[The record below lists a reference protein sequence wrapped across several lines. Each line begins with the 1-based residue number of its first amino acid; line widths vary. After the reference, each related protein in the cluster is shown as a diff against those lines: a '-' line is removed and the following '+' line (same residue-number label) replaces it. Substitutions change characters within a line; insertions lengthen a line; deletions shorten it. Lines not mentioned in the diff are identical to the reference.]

1 LELRRFAKRLRI
13 APGSNPSVAGLTSI
27 IKKYLR
33 NLHQR
38 IAARKTAPTTGTTE
52 TTETTGGRCDGCNK
66 EFKSKSGLWKHKKV
80 CVQPGVPQNLYLNEN
95 ITSNESNE
103 SNESDKSEEEEST
116 TLDDSKEGSEE
127 MDFLSPAIGRTWK
140 RFSFVQL
147 RRFASKLRLTTGSN
161 PTVEHLKK
169 IIGRA
174 IAKKGGLEKLQQ
186 EIRSKDRVRVKT
198 LKTDEEYHVLK
209 QGQAWKKM
217 EHTEL
222 RRFAKHLLVPAT
234 RNPTALE
241 LIKNIGKA
249 LAKEKKK
256 GKKQ

>member
-1 LELRRFAKRLRI
+1 MLPVRRDSRRRCTSSSKCTHRRCGLALPPSTHPLMCDHTVLQI
-13 APGSNPSVAGLTSI
+13 HVSLVMPGHI
-27 IKKYLR
+27 
-33 NLHQR
+33 
-38 IAARKTAPTTGTTE
+38 GT
-52 TTETTGGRCDGCNK
+52 
-66 EFKSKSGLWKHKKV
+66 
-80 CVQPGVPQNLYLNEN
+80 
-95 ITSNESNE
+95 
-103 SNESDKSEEEEST
+103 
-116 TLDDSKEGSEE
+116 
-127 MDFLSPAIGRTWK
+127 
-140 RFSFVQL
+140 
-147 RRFASKLRLTTGSN
+147 
-161 PTVEHLKK
+161 
-169 IIGRA
+169 A

>member
-38 IAARKTAPTTGTTE
+38 IAARKTAPTTGTTG
-52 TTETTGGRCDGCNK
+52 TTEIMGGGRCDVCNK

-95 ITSNESNE
+95 ITSNE

>member
-52 TTETTGGRCDGCNK
+52 TTETT
-66 EFKSKSGLWKHKKV
+66 ETHVYPYVSKAQINTLISLS
-80 CVQPGVPQNLYLNEN
+80 Q
-95 ITSNESNE
+95 
-103 SNESDKSEEEEST
+103 SEEEEST